1 MIETKT
7 IPFPRSTS
15 RKMESLPRMT
25 LSEPNVVWRDKV
37 TRRLEELIRLE
48 NGWDG
53 YQGLPVSFENAAFA
67 LRMLET
73 ISSWNTEAPQI
84 VPGYSGDLQVE
95 WHTLN
100 GDLELHVERPNKVN
114 AWYWNVN
121 DKSISDGEEL
131 LLKNDFSKVAEWI
144 KVITESQLGSKA
156 AAA

>member
-7 IPFPRSTS
+7 IPFPKSTS
-15 RKMESLPRMT
+15 KKIEPMT
-25 LSEPNVVWRDKV
+25 LSEPNSLWRQKAIM
-37 TRRLEELIRLE
+37 RLQELIRLE
-48 NGWDG
+48 DGWDG
-53 YQGLPVSFENAAFA
+53 YRGIPVSFENAAFA

-73 ISSWNTEAPQI
+73 VSSWNTVAPQI

-114 AWYWNVN
+114 VWYWNIK
-121 DKSISDGEEL
+121 DESEGEEL
-131 LLKNDFSKVAEWI
+131 QLKNDFSKVAEWV
-144 KVITESQLGSKA
+144 KAITEPPLATNA